1 MQVITSDLAIKAYDT
16 RIYVENPTGGK
27 RHERSKKFLKLL
39 AKFSW
44 STSSAWIFMIWILES
59 QYRIF
64 RDQSPTHLIAISHA
78 FDRYQRSSRCRN
90 MVSTLRENFQAHRS
104 MHLIKYLMEMKY
116 KLLKSKLSLELQI
129 INLAA
134 SLFHCFP
141 FGTTMLVFR
150 CCRNVSLHW
159 IF

>member
-1 MQVITSDLAIKAYDT
+1 MTQGYMWKIPLGEKDM
-16 RIYVENPTGGK
+16 RE
-27 RHERSKKFLKLL
+27 
-39 AKFSW
+39 AKNSW
-44 STSSAWIFMIWILES
+44 SSLPNSREALLVLES
-59 QYRIF
+59 SWFEFLNPGIESSEINLQRIWSL
-64 RDQSPTHLIAISHA
+64 SPTHLIAFKGLQGVEIWYQPWERISKLI
-78 FDRYQRSSRCRN
+78 DPCISSN
-90 MVSTLRENFQAHRS
+90 
-104 MHLIKYLMEMKY
+104 IKSLMKMKY

-150 CCRNVSLHW
+150 CCMNVSLHW